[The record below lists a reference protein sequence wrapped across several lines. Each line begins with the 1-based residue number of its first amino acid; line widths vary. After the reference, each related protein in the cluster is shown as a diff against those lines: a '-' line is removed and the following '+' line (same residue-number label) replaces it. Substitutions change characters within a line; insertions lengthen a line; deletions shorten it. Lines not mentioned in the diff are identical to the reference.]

1 MSNNEPNGNK
11 NRLDDVPTPD
21 WSIPG
26 VTDLSS
32 LSEGDKLTLAC
43 RATPLTV
50 EQVGVRDI
58 SLATGDSA
66 RQYAVAATC
75 DRSGRTFELVEQI
88 NVVDGST
95 IEIVDDRG
103 SPVRVFRGVDDGD
116 D

>member
-1 MSNNEPNGNK
+1 MSENASDGHK
-11 NRLDDVPTPD
+11 SRLDDVPTPD

-26 VTDLSS
+26 VTDLST
-32 LSEGDKLTLAC
+32 LSEGDTITLAC

-58 SLATGDSA
+58 SLATGDTA

-75 DRSGRTFELVEQI
+75 DRTGTTFELIEQI
-88 NVVDGST
+88 NIADGST

-103 SPVRVFRGVDDGD
+103 SPVRVFRGVQDE
-116 D
+116 

>member
-26 VTDLSS
+26 LTDLSS
-32 LSEGDKLTLAC
+32 LSEGDTITLAC

-75 DRSGRTFELVEQI
+75 DRSGRTFELIEQI

-103 SPVRVFRGVDDGD
+103 SPVRVFRGVDDE
-116 D
+116 